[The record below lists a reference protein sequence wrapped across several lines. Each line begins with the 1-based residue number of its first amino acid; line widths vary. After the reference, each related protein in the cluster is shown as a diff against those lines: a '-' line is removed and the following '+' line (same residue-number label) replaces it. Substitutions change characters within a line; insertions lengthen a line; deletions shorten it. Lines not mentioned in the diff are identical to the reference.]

1 MKFCD
6 RVRARREELNLSQDE
21 LAKRMGYKSRSSI
34 NKIEL
39 GINDVSQSKIVAF
52 AKALDTTVGYLMG
65 DNEEKKHSDI
75 KFPQPNIIEDY
86 TTFSVIGEVAAGY
99 DHFSIESWEGETVD
113 IPDSYLRGRKPSD
126 FFVLRVVGDS
136 MYPLYNEGDKLLI
149 LRQNVV
155 GASGDIGVVSYDGEL
170 ATIKKIEY
178 TQGEE
183 WIRLVPI
190 NPIYKPEIIEGCRLE
205 QFRIIGIPR
214 LLIREIES

>member
-1 MKFCD
+1 
-6 RVRARREELNLSQDE
+6 
-21 LAKRMGYKSRSSI
+21 
-34 NKIEL
+34 
-39 GINDVSQSKIVAF
+39 
-52 AKALDTTVGYLMG
+52 
-65 DNEEKKHSDI
+65 
-75 KFPQPNIIEDY
+75 
-86 TTFSVIGEVAAGY
+86 
-99 DHFSIESWEGETVD
+99 
-113 IPDSYLRGRKPSD
+113 
-126 FFVLRVVGDS
+126 
-136 MYPLYNEGDKLLI
+136 MYPLYNEGDKVLI
-149 LRQNVV
+149 LRQTVV